1 VDVFDLRQ
9 RVIGE
14 YADYIRSFF
23 TIRDERIK
31 AKVDQALAAGHLWPD
46 PLLQLS
52 PAFEPGESI
61 EELIASGELHPET
74 RKIFARKRDDG
85 SIREPLRLHRHQ
97 VDGLRAAL
105 AGDSYVLTT
114 GTGSGKSLS
123 YIAPIVD
130 HALRHPKRGSIKAIV
145 VYPMN
150 ALANSQLVELGKYLR
165 LGYPKDHP
173 PVTFERYTGQE
184 NDEQR
189 RRIIE
194 NPPDILLTNYV
205 MLELLLTRPFDAQLI
220 KQAQDLR
227 FLVFD
232 ELHTYR
238 GRQGADVGLLVRR
251 VREACGRDD
260 LIHVGTS
267 ATLSSTGTWQDQQRA
282 VADVASTI
290 FGVEVKPERVIG
302 ETLRRASRARDL
314 DDPAFVAELRDVVVN
329 SDLPAD
335 GDRDKFLAHPIASWI
350 ESAIGVIEDPSSK
363 RLVRSAP
370 LTLTKATELLASTTG
385 APHEL
390 CVEAL
395 RRALLTKD
403 DQGKPIFAFRLHQFI
418 SRGDA
423 VYASPEPEPTRYI
436 TLRPQRFVPDSNRS
450 RALLPLAFCR
460 ECGQEYYSVRR
471 RVGDDDRVTFEPR
484 ELGDRF
490 EVDGAEPGYLYISEA
505 EPWPSDPAAAIARLP
520 DTWLE
525 QNKKGVTVVKRSARE
540 RVPRPIGLSADGVE
554 GGGDIRAAYFRAPFL
569 FCVQC
574 DITYGAHQTSD
585 FGKLA
590 TLGSE
595 GRSTA
600 TTLLGLSTVRR
611 LRRDSTLQP
620 EARKL
625 LSFTDNRQ
633 DASLQAG
640 HFNDFVEIGL
650 LRSALLR
657 AVMDAG
663 PDGLMHDQL
672 ARSVFRKLSLPLEA
686 YALNPAVEY
695 AQREQTDRA
704 LREVLAYYL
713 YRDLR
718 RGWRITSPNLEQA
731 GLLDIDYVSLEP
743 FSADHRWSKAHPALA
758 QATPQ
763 QRELI
768 CRVLLDFMRRELAI
782 RVSSLNEE
790 EQESVRMLSN
800 QHLIAP
806 WALDEQERLERSTL
820 VFPKSRSGGDEDDD
834 DDDNGDEDVAR
845 RKKKRRDAAQPFSV
859 FISPRGGF
867 GRLLKRPGV
876 LPNGTALT
884 MNDVAQILKDLL
896 QLLEQPAGLVKAVE
910 PAHGRGSVP
919 GYQLVAS
926 GLVWRVG
933 TGESAAHDPIRVPNP
948 PPSGLRANPFF
959 AQFYRQDTTDLK
971 QLRAREHTAQVPSA
985 TREEREE
992 AFRHARLPVLFCS
1005 PTMELGVDI
1014 AELNVVNMR
1023 NVPPTPAN
1031 YAQRSGRAGRSGQPA
1046 FIYTYCSAGSPH
1058 DQYFFKRPEAM
1069 VAGSVSSPR
1078 IELENEELIR
1088 AHVHAIWLS
1097 SSSVSLGQSLRDVL
1111 DVIGDDPTLEVQP
1124 QLAQKLADAGLRA
1137 KAHGR
1142 VKDALGDVIAQV
1154 ILPGDTV
1161 DRWLDQVLRELPLSF
1176 EKACERWRTLYR
1188 AALKQMERQSRIIR
1202 DASRESREREA
1213 AKRLRAEAEAQ
1224 RDLLIDDSGD
1234 QQSDFY
1240 SYRYFA
1246 SEGFLPG
1253 YNFPRLPLSAFLPG
1267 RRRRRGNDDF
1277 LSRPRFLA
1285 ISEFGPRSLIYHEGS
1300 RYVVNKV
1307 ILPVD
1312 REDASIMRRAKICE
1326 SCGYLHP
1333 LEDEPGPDL
1342 CHSCGE
1348 ALEHE
1353 WPNLFRMQNVAT
1365 RRRDRINSD
1374 EEERFR
1380 LGYELRTG
1388 VRFATR
1394 HGALS
1399 VRTAFLSDEAEGEE
1413 PLVLLKYG
1421 AAATLWRMNLGW
1433 RRRKQKEI
1441 RGYQVDVERGFWA
1454 KNQEVDDEDDR
1465 DDPMSPRIE
1474 RVVPYV
1480 EDTRNALIVRPRKGL
1495 TSGQMASLESAL
1507 KTAIQ
1512 VLYQLEDRE
1521 IGSEPLPSS
1530 TDRRTLLFYEASEG
1544 GAGVLRQLAE
1554 DPQALP
1560 RVARKALELLHFDPD
1575 TGADVAEP
1583 HGRERCEAA
1592 CYECLLSY
1600 YNQRDHQLLDRHVI
1614 APVLL
1619 DWSRRTAELAAGPLP
1634 RPEQVEQLLR
1644 VAQSELE
1651 RTWIRLVD
1659 ERGHRLPDVAQ
1670 PLFDELR
1677 ARPDFYYYEDSVAIF
1692 IDGPHHDEVTQQGE
1706 DRELDE
1712 RLTNAGM
1719 SVIRFH
1725 HQAAW
1730 REILGR
1736 YTSVFGPAS
1745 AIDDVRAPGSPDD
1758 EPVPPPPTF
1767 DPDDFDDRWHAA
1779 LGKLAQIEGVSIA
1792 PGDEVMKGGRTIDLD
1807 LATITRGARGVRLVD
1822 LATPNARAVVA
1833 ALQEQGH
1840 RVVPLKADMVDVV
1853 ERVVAALED

>member
-1 VDVFDLRQ
+1 MDVFDLRQ

-14 YADYIRSFF
+14 YADYVRSFF
-23 TIRDERIK
+23 TIRDERIR
-31 AKVDQALAAGHLWPD
+31 ARVDAALAEGHLWPD

-61 EELIASGELHPET
+61 EELISGGELHPET
-74 RKIFARKRDDG
+74 KKIFARKREDG
-85 SIREPLRLHRHQ
+85 TIREPLRLHRHQ
-97 VDGLRAAL
+97 VDGVRAAL

-165 LGYPKDHP
+165 LGYPKDQL

-184 NDEQR
+184 SDEKR
-189 RRIIE
+189 REIIA

-220 KQAQDLR
+220 RQAEDLR

-251 VREACGRDD
+251 VREACGRSD

-267 ATLSSTGTWQDQQRA
+267 ATLASTGTWEVQQRA
-282 VADVASTI
+282 VAEVASTI
-290 FGVEVKPERVIG
+290 FGVPVRPDRVIG

-314 DDPAFVAELRDVVVN
+314 GDPAFVAELRDAVAN
-329 SDLPAD
+329 GDLPPD
-335 GDRDKFLAHPIASWI
+335 GNRDSFLAHPIASWI
-350 ESAIGVIEDPSSK
+350 ESTIGVTEDPSSG

-370 LTLTKATELLASTTG
+370 LTLTRATELLEGTTG
-385 APHEL
+385 APHER

-395 RRALLTKD
+395 RRGLLTKD
-403 DQGKPIFAFRLHQFI
+403 DQDKPIFAFRLHQFI

-423 VYASPEPEPTRYI
+423 VYASPEPEAARFI

-471 RVGDDDRVTFEPR
+471 RVGNDDRVTFEPR

-505 EPWPSDPAAAIARLP
+505 DPWPTDPAAVIARLP

-525 QNKKGVTVVKRSARE
+525 QNRRGVTVVKRSARE
-540 RVPRPIGLSADGVE
+540 RVPRPITLSADGVE
-554 GGGDIRAAYFRAPFL
+554 GGGDIQAAYFPAPFL

-611 LRRDSTLQP
+611 LRRDATLQP

-672 ARSVFRKLSLPLEA
+672 ARGVFRQLSLPLEA

-743 FSADHRWSKAHPALA
+743 FSGDHRWSTAHPALA
-758 QATPQ
+758 QATPA

-806 WALDEQERLERSTL
+806 WSLDEQERLERSTI
-820 VFPKSRSGGDEDDD
+820 VFPTSRSGDEDDD
-834 DDDNGDEDVAR
+834 DDEQGEAR
-845 RKKKRRDAAQPFSV
+845 SRRRRSAVQPFSV

-867 GRLLKRPGV
+867 GRLLKRTGV
-876 LPNGTALT
+876 LPGGEALT
-884 MNDVAQILKDLL
+884 TDDVAQILRDLL
-896 QLLEQPAGLVKAVE
+896 RLLEQPAGLVQAVE
-910 PAHGRGSVP
+910 PAHGRGVP

-926 GLVWRVG
+926 GLVWRAG
-933 TGESAAHDPIRVPNP
+933 TGESATHDPIRVPNP
-948 PPSGLRANPFF
+948 PASGLRANPFF
-959 AQFYRQDTTDLK
+959 AQFYRQDTSDLR
-971 QLRAREHTAQVPSA
+971 QLRAREHTAQVPSVM
-985 TREEREE
+985 REEREE

-1058 DQYFFKRPEAM
+1058 DQYFFRRPEAM

-1124 QLAQKLADAGLRA
+1124 QLAQRLADAGLRA
-1137 KAHGR
+1137 RAHDR

-1154 ILPGDTV
+1154 IAPGDTV

-1176 EKACERWRTLYR
+1176 ERACERWRTLYR
-1188 AALKQMERQSRIIR
+1188 AALSQMERQSRIIR
-1202 DASRESREREA
+1202 DASRESRDRDA
-1213 AKRLRAEAEAQ
+1213 ARRLRAEAEAQ

-1285 ISEFGPRSLIYHEGS
+1285 ISEFGPRSLVYHEGS

-1312 REDASIMRRAKICE
+1312 REDASIKRRAKICE
-1326 SCGYLHP
+1326 ACGYLHP
-1333 LEDEPGPDL
+1333 LEDGPGPDL
-1342 CHSCGE
+1342 CESCH
-1348 ALEHE
+1348 APLDHE

-1388 VRFATR
+1388 VRFASR

-1399 VRTAFLSDEAEGEE
+1399 VRTAFLSDEANEEE

-1441 RGYQVDVERGFWA
+1441 RGYLVDVERGYWA
-1454 KNQEVDDEDDR
+1454 KSQEIEDDADGP
-1465 DDPMSPRIE
+1465 DDPMSPRVE

-1480 EDTRNALIVRPRKGL
+1480 EDTRNALIVRPRYGL
-1495 TSGQMASLESAL
+1495 TISQLASLESAL

-1521 IGSEPLPSS
+1521 IGSEPLPSN
-1530 TDRRTLLFYEASEG
+1530 TDRKTLLFYEASEG
-1544 GAGVLRQLAE
+1544 GAGVLRQLVE

-1575 TGADVAEP
+1575 TGADIAEP
-1583 HGRERCEAA
+1583 PGRERCEAA

-1600 YNQRDHQLLDRHVI
+1600 YNQRDHQVLDRHVI

-1634 RPEQVEQLLR
+1634 RPEQLEQLLR
-1644 VAQSELE
+1644 AAQTELE

-1659 ERGHRLPDVAQ
+1659 ERGHRLPDFAQ
-1670 PLFDELR
+1670 PLFEELR
-1677 ARPDFYYYEDSVAIF
+1677 ARPDFYYHEAEVAIF
-1692 IDGPHHDEVTQQGE
+1692 VDGPHHDEESQRTE
-1706 DRELDE
+1706 DRQIEE

-1725 HQAAW
+1725 HQAEW

-1736 YTSVFGPAS
+1736 YTTVFGPAS
-1745 AIDDVRAPGSPDD
+1745 AIDDVASPGGSDV
-1758 EPVPPPPTF
+1758 EHAPPPPAF
-1767 DPDDFDDRWHAA
+1767 DPDDFDDRWHDTLAR
-1779 LGKLAQIEGVSIA
+1779 LAQIEGVVIT
-1792 PGDEVMKGGRTIDLD
+1792 PGDEVMRGGRAIDLD
-1807 LATITRGARGVRLVD
+1807 LATITRGEHSVRLVD
-1822 LATPNARAVVA
+1822 LATPNARAVMS

-1840 RVVPLKADMVDVV
+1840 RVVPLRADMPDIV
-1853 ERVVAALED
+1853 ERIIAALER